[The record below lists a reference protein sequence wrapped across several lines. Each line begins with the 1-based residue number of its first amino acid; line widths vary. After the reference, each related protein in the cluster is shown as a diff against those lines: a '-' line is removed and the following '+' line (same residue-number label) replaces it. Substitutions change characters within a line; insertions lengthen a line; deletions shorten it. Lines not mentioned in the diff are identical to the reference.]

1 VSQIAHP
8 GTALPTKDARSDLD
22 DLPLE
27 VSPDGNPVAV
37 YRVLPAQA
45 EAALIHAAVPPRS
58 SVLELGC
65 GAGRITRE
73 LAARGHRVVAVD
85 QSPDMLA
92 HVAAHPAIR
101 TVLAD
106 IEALSLAE
114 RFDGVLLASYLV
126 NTADRSLRDRF
137 LAACRQHLAVG
148 GRVLIQRIDLLTSWA
163 VGPSAS
169 YGPVRVRLIDVCM
182 QGSFVIARLEYSLSG
197 RTFHQDVHAEI
208 LDDEAFGAA
217 LTVGGLK
224 LDRWLDP
231 ERTWAVCTKIQETQG
246 PE

>member
-1 VSQIAHP
+1 V
-8 GTALPTKDARSDLD
+8 RSDPD

-37 YRVLPAQA
+37 YRVLPARA
-45 EAALIHAAVPPRS
+45 EAALIHAALPPRS

-92 HVAAHPAIR
+92 YVATHPAVR

-106 IEALSLAE
+106 IEALNLAE
-114 RFDGVLLASYLV
+114 RFDCVLLASYLV
-126 NTADRSLRDRF
+126 NTADRSLRGRF

-148 GRVLIQRIDLLTSWA
+148 GRAVIQRIDLLTSWA
-163 VGPSAS
+163 VGPSAA
-169 YGPVRVRLIDVCM
+169 YGPVSMRLIDVCM
-182 QGSFVIARLEYSLSG
+182 QDSFVTACLEYSLSG
-197 RTFHQDVHAEI
+197 RTFQQAVCAEI
-208 LDDEAFGAA
+208 LDDEAFVTA
-217 LTVGGLK
+217 LTTGGLR
-224 LDRWLDP
+224 LDSWLDP
-231 ERTWAVCTKIQETQG
+231 ERTWAACTKIQETRG
-246 PE
+246 SE